1 MKTLNLNGA
10 WQVLAQPLSS
20 SGERGLKKTKR
31 VRAGWIAARVP
42 GEIHLD
48 LMRAGL
54 MPEPLVGT
62 NAPSCRWPEKKSWW
76 YRQRFKATAA
86 LLAHEC
92 LDLVF
97 DGLDL
102 DAQIFLNGKL
112 VGESSNAFVPVVFNV
127 RHHLR
132 RGGNELVVRLTS
144 GVERTGIPI
153 NPTPYTK
160 EEPYRNR
167 YYPGMHELRKAQFS
181 HGWDWVDSLPN
192 IGIWRGVR
200 LEARSG
206 VILHD
211 IRLDTVVHTKDVY
224 LKMHA
229 IVENPHPWGERA
241 CVLEISIKPP
251 RGKSFRRRYDIDA
264 VVGRTAIEDW
274 IPIPNPQLWWPSDMG
289 DQPLYQV
296 TATIRIGTKIA
307 DQRAFEI
314 GLRTVEINRDRTR
327 PGRTR
332 FAIRINGEDVFC
344 KGGNWIPCDAIVARA
359 TPGRYEHLIAAARD
373 ANMNM
378 LRIWGGGI
386 YEDDAFYAACNR
398 AGILVWQDFMFAC
411 SDYPDDRAAFRNE
424 MRDEAEA
431 AIRRLRHHPCIA
443 LWCGNN
449 ENQERHAHL
458 NRMYTF
464 GRDRMNIGGHLL
476 YNQVLADACR
486 HLDPERPYWPGSP
499 MGGERP
505 TYEYSGDTHWW
516 HEATM
521 NADMNRRIHHETY
534 DECTS
539 GFVSEYGVIGPVHEA
554 SMKQYLSPKEMKAG
568 SLARTVHT
576 NTFERETIPAAI
588 KRHYA
593 EPKGLDLSDYILY
606 GQMFQA
612 FMYGGS
618 VESLRFRKRDKRDDC
633 QGALIWM
640 YNDCWGETGWTLIDY
655 YLRRKASYYWFKR
668 ACRPV
673 KVIIRRRGRKLV
685 TRVVNDTLDSLQG
698 TVEIGWM
705 RIDGTASERRTRK
718 VRIPANGA
726 VELPATGI
734 PSQSERDPR
743 EWIYAA
749 TLRGKGI
756 EADQA
761 LWKLVPFRE
770 LALSQPDVTVVKKGR
785 QVTLQSKVFCHGVHL
800 RDKGRAILSDNYVD
814 LLPGVPMTLQR
825 IDGKAVDSL
834 RFHAVIPG
842 SD

>member
-1 MKTLNLNGA
+1 
-10 WQVLAQPLSS
+10 
-20 SGERGLKKTKR
+20 
-31 VRAGWIAARVP
+31 
-42 GEIHLD
+42 
-48 LMRAGL
+48 
-54 MPEPLVGT
+54 
-62 NAPSCRWPEKKSWW
+62 
-76 YRQRFKATAA
+76 
-86 LLAHEC
+86 
-92 LDLVF
+92 
-97 DGLDL
+97 
-102 DAQIFLNGKL
+102 
-112 VGESSNAFVPVVFNV
+112 
-127 RHHLR
+127 
-132 RGGNELVVRLTS
+132 
-144 GVERTGIPI
+144 
-153 NPTPYTK
+153 
-160 EEPYRNR
+160 
-167 YYPGMHELRKAQFS
+167 
-181 HGWDWVDSLPN
+181 
-192 IGIWRGVR
+192 
-200 LEARSG
+200 
-206 VILHD
+206 
-211 IRLDTVVHTKDVY
+211 
-224 LKMHA
+224 
-229 IVENPHPWGERA
+229 
-241 CVLEISIKPP
+241 
-251 RGKSFRRRYDIDA
+251 
-264 VVGRTAIEDW
+264 
-274 IPIPNPQLWWPSDMG
+274 
-289 DQPLYQV
+289 
-296 TATIRIGTKIA
+296 
-307 DQRAFEI
+307 
-314 GLRTVEINRDRTR
+314 
-327 PGRTR
+327 
-332 FAIRINGEDVFC
+332 
-344 KGGNWIPCDAIVARA
+344 
-359 TPGRYEHLIAAARD
+359 
-373 ANMNM
+373 
-378 LRIWGGGI
+378 
-386 YEDDAFYAACNR
+386 
-398 AGILVWQDFMFAC
+398 
-411 SDYPDDRAAFRNE
+411 
-424 MRDEAEA
+424 
-431 AIRRLRHHPCIA
+431 
-443 LWCGNN
+443 
-449 ENQERHAHL
+449 
-458 NRMYTF
+458 
-464 GRDRMNIGGHLL
+464 
-476 YNQVLADACR
+476 
-486 HLDPERPYWPGSP
+486 
-499 MGGERP
+499 
-505 TYEYSGDTHWW
+505 
-516 HEATM
+516 
-521 NADMNRRIHHETY
+521 
-534 DECTS
+534 
-539 GFVSEYGVIGPVHEA
+539 
-554 SMKQYLSPKEMKAG
+554 MKQYLSPKEMKAG

-785 QVTLQSKVFCHGVHL
+785 QVTLRSKVFCHGVHL
-800 RDKGRAILSDNYVD
+800 RDKGRPILSDNYID